1 MADFTTANLAGAN
14 KFFNAAQNLFSTI
27 KDTLKDKIFSVAS
40 TFISTLL
47 SNLLDFGDKLKS
59 MIPELPDL
67 PPVNLQ
73 AELTSLQSLT
83 GSSRDI
89 ALASLKSKFGSG
101 LLKHGV
107 EIDEL
112 VSTATVAWN
121 AGKKIS
127 AVIPNFTIA
136 AAGGAV
142 FEKAKEV
149 LQADS
154 DDIKELTSDEINALM
169 PADIAAR
176 AATIQSSP
184 SLDIKKEATRKVV
197 RELPAWIDP
206 DPVVRA
212 EPAATPLFRSKALEP
227 VGYYDANRKKFLPGP
242 VDDPD
247 VLGLIDDLPKTSIE
261 SLSNAFICESWSK
274 SYQTSE
280 DPAKERRCAEV
291 LERSYTIPV
300 DAKRAIDTA
309 AGIFK
314 GDNNWTE
321 DQIKGYLGPL
331 GKIESNYTTRT
342 AGGGR
347 SERSFWQVQPRTA
360 SSLVNDSAP
369 LFGPKFEAA
378 FSEYATGDK
387 TVVETMQ
394 DWSSSKWSKEL
405 LENDALGASMAAA
418 VVVNR
423 IPPPTA

>member
-27 KDTLKDKIFSVAS
+27 KDTLKAKIFSLAS
-40 TFISTLL
+40 TFISSLL

-83 GSSRDI
+83 GPSRDV

-154 DDIKELTSDEINALM
+154 DDIKEKPVADINALM

-176 AATIQSSP
+176 AATIQSSS

-197 RELPAWIDP
+197 RE
-206 DPVVRA
+206 
-212 EPAATPLFRSKALEP
+212 EPAEIPLLLAKALEP
-227 VGYYDANRKKFLPGP
+227 VGYWYGGVFLPG
-242 VDDPD
+242 
-247 VLGLIDDLPKTSIE
+247 
-261 SLSNAFICESWSK
+261 SLSRTQERALAAGGELTSEGRLIAVEGIDGTSMSTSEWNAFVCESWSK
-274 SYQTSE
+274 YYQTSQ
-280 DPAKERRCAEV
+280 DPAKERRCAGV
-291 LERSYTIPV
+291 LERSFKTPV

-321 DQIKGYLGPL
+321 DQLIGYLGPL
-331 GKIESNYTTRT
+331 GKIESNYTTRI

-347 SERSFWQVQPRTA
+347 SERSYWQVQPRTA
-360 SSLVNDSAP
+360 SDLVNNSSA

-387 TVVETMQ
+387 TVVKTMQ

-405 LENDALGASMAAA
+405 LENDALGASMSAA